1 MSGHQL
7 GTGRLNWRKNASRL
21 ACTTL
26 EMKIG
31 RPVSLLRRPKRQ
43 VLSVVQHDSPCL
55 LLLLLILPWID
66 GRCRQVGRSERVLQP
81 RRDRRDVVELLLRVE
96 SVLSLARQGRG

>member
-1 MSGHQL
+1 MSGHQT
-7 GTGRLNWRKNASRL
+7 GTGLLNRRKNASRL

-26 EMKIG
+26 EVKLG

-43 VLSVVQHDSPCL
+43 VLSIVQHDSPCL
-55 LLLLLILPWID
+55 LLLLPWID
-66 GRCRQVGRSERVLQP
+66 GRRREVGWSERVLQP